1 MREYLFVYGQFR
13 DTARKLLQDP
23 VFCGKATINGKIY
36 KVNEFYPG
44 FVDGKGKI
52 LGDVYLIDP
61 VLFPELD
68 EFEGDEYVRT
78 KVKTSTDIEC
88 WVYKYIHDVKGFEE
102 IKGGDWWLR

>member
-23 VFCGKATINGKIY
+23 IYCGKATIEGKIY

-44 FVDGKGKI
+44 FIDGKGKVV
-52 LGDVYLIDP
+52 GDVYLIDP

-68 EFEGDEYVRT
+68 DFEGDEYIRT
-78 KVKTSTDIEC
+78 KVHTSTDIEC
-88 WVYKYIHDVKGFEE
+88 WVYKYIHDVKGFKE